1 MGTRPVAVA
10 ADGNI
15 KIAWCTSLTVAAP
28 TTTQLNAGTDLS
40 FYLAAD
46 GFTTTVSEQTITDDR
61 LADIQT
67 FENKGRVQ
75 YSVDNLRYVYNLTS
89 SPDNVAYNAL
99 TPNAQGWLVVRF
111 QLPAGTAWTS
121 GQKVDVWPVILGEQQ
136 KEPPAANA
144 VLHVIQKPFVIG
156 SVVKDS
162 VIA

>member
-1 MGTRPVAVA
+1 MATRPVAVA

-89 SPDNVAYNAL
+89 RAGQRGVQRAHPERAGLAGGPL
-99 TPNAQGWLVVRF
+99 PA
-111 QLPAGTAWTS
+111 PAGTAWTS

-144 VLHVIQKPFVIG
+144 VLHVVQKPFVIG
-156 SVVKDS
+156 SVVKDA